1 MKKSDPDTTMYR
13 EMLLDLNYR
22 LRLADD
28 LFCRSADKLLSAAAL
43 EDWASRVEA
52 AAGIN
57 DYEQALRLIERDLL
71 RLTDHT
77 RVVFPAELPEWR
89 ADEPDCEEGCD
100 RQLKHLHW
108 IAESMELAVNS
119 RLLRLSLH

>member
-1 MKKSDPDTTMYR
+1 MKKRNPDTTMYR
-13 EMLLDLNYR
+13 EMLVDLNYR

-28 LFCRSADKLLSAAAL
+28 LFCRCADRLLSASAL
-43 EDWASRVEA
+43 EDFESRAEA

-57 DYEQALRLIERDLL
+57 GYERTLRLIERDLL
-71 RLTDHT
+71 RLTDQT
-77 RVVFPAELPEWR
+77 EAVFPAELTEWR
-89 ADEPDCEEGCD
+89 AGEPDCEEICG

-108 IAESMELAVNS
+108 IAGNMELAVNS